1 MKSCAL
7 NDGLPLCPNADDYVC
22 LCVCVCVYSVLVKG
36 KRTAEL
42 LLNVRATVQDCVIP
56 CSRDRV
62 IKNRNIGA
70 NIGPTR

>member
-22 LCVCVCVYSVLVKG
+22 VSVCVYVYSVLVKG

-42 LLNVRATVQDCVIP
+42 LLNVKATVQD
-56 CSRDRV
+56 
-62 IKNRNIGA
+62 
-70 NIGPTR
+70 